1 MTEAIAPT
9 PERLRKSEFDRPEQS
24 ATVQRVA
31 YRAKGPFER
40 LHNRGCLSCEQL
52 RTAQKIDMHHSG
64 AMGVK
69 VGNGDGGMPDLE
81 SEYSQTYHAQQL
93 ANAAAACLP
102 RQWQAIMM
110 LLEVEQMTM
119 AEIGRMF
126 SRHTQKA
133 AAHGAGLEII
143 QAGLDSIGRMW
154 GITGR

>member
-9 PERLRKSEFDRPEQS
+9 PERLRKGEFDRPEKS
-24 ATVQRVA
+24 ATTLRVA

-40 LHNRGCLSCEQL
+40 LHNRGCLSYEQL
-52 RTAQKIDMHHSG
+52 RTAQKIDTHHSG

-69 VGNGDGGMPDLE
+69 VGTGDGALPDIDA
-81 SEYSQTYHAQQL
+81 EYSQTYHAQKL
-93 ANAAAACLP
+93 AEAAGACLP

-110 LLEVEQMTM
+110 LLEVEHMTM

-133 AAHGAGLEII
+133 AAKGAGLEII

-154 GITGR
+154 GITR